1 MGVENKV
8 LISYLR
14 VSTARQGQSGLGIE
28 AQRAAVAAYLAAHSG
43 ARIAGEFV
51 EVESGKRD
59 DRPELAKAMAMARL
73 HGGVLVIAKLDRLS
87 RDAHFLLGLQKS
99 GVQFVACDMPHADS
113 FSVGILALVAQKER
127 EMISAR
133 TKAALAAAKA
143 RGVVLGGNRGKLD
156 QIRGMGVANSVATRR
171 AKAEERARDVLPT
184 IEEIAASGASLHQ
197 IAAALIARGI
207 PTPRGGMWTATAV
220 RRARARAT
228 AAA

>member
-1 MGVENKV
+1 MGAAKKI

-14 VSTARQGQSGLGIE
+14 VSTTRQGQSGLGIE
-28 AQRAAVAAYLAAHSG
+28 AQRAAVAAYLADHPGS
-43 ARIAGEFV
+43 RIAGEFV

-59 DRPELAKAMAMARL
+59 DRPELSKALATARL
-73 HGGVLVIAKLDRLS
+73 HNGVLVLAKLDRLS

-143 RGVVLGGNRGKLD
+143 RGTKLGGNRGKLD
-156 QIRGMGVANSVATRR
+156 LIRGMGVANSVATRR
-171 AKAEERARDVLPT
+171 AKAEARARDVIPT
-184 IEEIAASGASLHQ
+184 IEEIAASGLSLHR
-197 IAAALIARGI
+197 IAAELTARGI
-207 PTPRGGMWTATAV
+207 PTPRGGNWCATAV
-220 RRARARAT
+220 RRARARAST
-228 AAA
+228 AA